1 MDNSV
6 AREAEAARLDKKDRL
21 LLHLLDLDARAP
33 AARLAKRVRLSKEG
47 VAYRIRRLEETGVL
61 RGFGAVID
69 FSALGY
75 VGGGYMIRLQHCD
88 QKKED
93 EIIDYFKRMEK
104 TWWVDSRGG
113 DYDLGVAIYA
123 PTHHELYDFKLEFMR
138 RYRPHIM
145 KVAPRIYHKMYQY
158 PRTWLHGAA
167 VRENARP
174 IVLWN
179 AKEKPHDKIDDAILR
194 LISVHAR
201 MPIVEMARTLGLTPA
216 VVKYRLRKMEQ
227 AGIIL
232 GYRAGLDL
240 KRLGYF
246 WYKADFYIRDFA
258 RREAIMKYAASLP
271 NVVYIYDAIGD
282 ADIEIEVEVGGA
294 DQLLSLINSI
304 RSKFSDEIISHDYYL
319 WSYEH
324 KLALVPP

>member
-1 MDNSV
+1 MEESATRDGPG
-6 AREAEAARLDKKDRL
+6 ARLDKKDLR
-21 LLHLLDLDARAP
+21 LLHLLDLNAREPLAS
-33 AARLAKRVRLSKEG
+33 LAKKVRLSKEG
-47 VAYRIRRLEETGVL
+47 VAYRIRRLEEAGVL

-88 QKKED
+88 QAKED
-93 EIIDYFKRMEK
+93 EIVDYFKHMKK

-123 PTHHELYDFKLEFMR
+123 RSHHELYDFKLEFMR

-145 KVAPRIYHKMYQY
+145 KVAPRIYHRMHQY
-158 PRTWLHGAA
+158 PRTYLSGAA
-167 VRENARP
+167 ERENARP
-174 IVLWN
+174 LVLWN
-179 AKEKPHDKIDDAILR
+179 GAEKEHDATDEAILR
-194 LISVHAR
+194 LVSTRAR
-201 MPIVEMARTLGLTPA
+201 LPMVEMARCLGLTPA
-216 VVKYRLRKMEQ
+216 VVKYRLKKMEQ

-246 WYKADFYIRDFA
+246 WYKVDIYIRDFA
-258 RREAIMKYAASLP
+258 KRESIMRYCASLP
-271 NVVYIYDAIGD
+271 NVVYMYDAIGD
-282 ADIEIEVEVGGA
+282 ADIEIEVEVKGA

-304 RSKFSDEIISHDYYL
+304 RSKFSDDIISYDYYL

-324 KLALVPP
+324 KLALVTP